1 MAVADLEQELWW
13 LVVVDVV
20 MVVLFHIS
28 NKNFISERTLLCVFV
43 FLGNFSQIIFKS
55 HLKF

>member
-1 MAVADLEQELWW
+1 MAVAELEQEELWW

-28 NKNFISERTLLCVFV
+28 NRNFISERTLLCVFV
-43 FLGNFSQIIFKS
+43 FLGNF
-55 HLKF
+55 